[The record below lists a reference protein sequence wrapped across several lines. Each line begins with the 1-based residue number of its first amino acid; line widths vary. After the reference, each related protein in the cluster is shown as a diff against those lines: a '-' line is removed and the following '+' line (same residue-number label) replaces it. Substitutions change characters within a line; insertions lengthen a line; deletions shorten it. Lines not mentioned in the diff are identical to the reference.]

1 LCAPGILGA
10 GVDNFTA
17 GAAILQSETR
27 YFESSGVQHAWQW
40 AKIAKHAE
48 DAPVRIISPVT
59 GIWKDY
65 RPEFMGV

>member
-1 LCAPGILGA
+1 M
-10 GVDNFTA
+10 DNFTA

-27 YFESSGVQHAWQW
+27 HFESSGIQHVWQS
-40 AKIAKHAE
+40 ARTAKHAQ
-48 DAPVRIISPVT
+48 DVPVRIIPPAT